1 MQSFSQH
8 LNELSESKLIE
19 EADLL
24 IEAVK
29 RVPVDAKNIR
39 MALNKMDNLKSDIDS
54 LKMISDLL
62 TQFKAFVLY
71 KPKLANMNDYM
82 ALRVKISGMILD
94 VMKSCDKI
102 LQKAS
107 IPEIY
112 DIKTLM
118 ASISATVQN
127 LVRKNAPDYKGEL
140 PSIEA
145 KARAREREYQAI
157 TRGKKIKMGP
167 RPA

>member
-1 MQSFSQH
+1 
-8 LNELSESKLIE
+8 
-19 EADLL
+19 
-24 IEAVK
+24 
-29 RVPVDAKNIR
+29 
-39 MALNKMDNLKSDIDS
+39 
-54 LKMISDLL
+54 
-62 TQFKAFVLY
+62 
-71 KPKLANMNDYM
+71 
-82 ALRVKISGMILD
+82 
-94 VMKSCDKI
+94 MKSCDKI